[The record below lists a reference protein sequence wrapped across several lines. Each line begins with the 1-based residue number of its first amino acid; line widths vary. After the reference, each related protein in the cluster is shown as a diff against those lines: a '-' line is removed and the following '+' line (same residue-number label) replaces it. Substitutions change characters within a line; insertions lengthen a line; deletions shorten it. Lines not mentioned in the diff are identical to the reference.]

1 MAHRSKSQMTRN
13 DVRLNARLKDRG
25 ERGDTLIEVLM
36 ALLVLGLTALAL
48 IIAFSTSVSASQRHR
63 DIATANIVLGTASQQ
78 ALAQIQQNPNFFGC
92 QAPGVTD
99 TAFVQNNVTLSV
111 APNVYDGFTAQI
123 DSIQYWNGTTFQT
136 ACVPDSN
143 PPLQVVIEVDG
154 NGEKYFNTFVVDLPS
169 GNLGIA
175 ADTSNGVISQSVFEN
190 QQSES
195 ATGSSG
201 VPFSPQPKVAG
212 LDSTDQVVRKSNA
225 VAFILQIEGNPANAT
240 LSGCNGNDPNGDA
253 IFTGCI
259 ITGPAGTYHVHVI
272 AFGGIPDSDPNG
284 NAQNTNSFHGVAP
297 LGFWETSPTWYATT
311 FTVVLAGTPDKVVFV
326 NPAPAGG
333 LSGQLMSHQPQIQ
346 IDTSSGIKDT
356 TQNGT
361 VTLTLTGGSMTG
373 CTSVNGP
380 VTTSVDGETI
390 TAAAHAGLLA
400 LANCS
405 FSGAIFFNGT
415 ASPAGPDATNYTITA
430 SYPSAASTSSQ
441 LAVSAPG
448 PASQLVFIQQ
458 PSGVSG
464 PTKTAVFPVQPQ
476 VEIED
481 AFGNPAYTPTPG
493 TVKIAFDPS
502 DVVHEVLGGCSGS
515 MVANTAIEVFSGC
528 SGSAYGG
535 NLEFLATYNGL
546 TVDSSRFAISSGV
559 GSIKFTISPVAG
571 PSGSAFTTQPEVTI
585 FDNATPPNIDTGY
598 SGSITLTTNAGTLSG
613 CTSLTPNNGVVDV
626 ATCLFSGN
634 AGTSY
639 QLTASI
645 VLPPPPVGGT
655 TISAVS
661 NPFSPSQAGAATK
674 LQFTNTVAAG
684 ATAGS
689 LMATQPI
696 VRIEDSQGNVVTNS
710 TPTITLT
717 SSGGTLA
724 GCANLT
730 AVAGVV
736 NTSGCTFGGLI
747 GSSYTL
753 TASSGG
759 LTSAVSN
766 SFSSPGAAGT
776 ESGVLISALPS
787 TVPVSNVTNV
797 QLTLQ
802 VVDSWGNPTVSNGTT
817 TLFLSASPTTKGF
830 FSLTN
835 GTSGPLGVTENVTIP
850 AGSASVTIFYG
861 DESVG
866 SPQITAFD
874 SQTSIAFGSASLAIT
889 PDVPTQL
896 VYSTGPPS
904 TTNAGTVFPVSVLEE
919 DQFGNTV
926 ATDSTTVIALSA
938 NNGTSNGG
946 FNCASPTTATVTA
959 GVATF
964 TNCSY
969 TSASTTA
976 YTLTAASPGLASA
989 AANTTVSAGAAAKV
1003 FVWGGNNQSTKINT
1017 AFVSPLS
1024 ALVTDASGNP
1034 VAGATVTFTNPASPD
1049 GRFRATANNGVC
1061 LAAGGIAVTA
1071 CTATTNAAGIAS
1083 SLTFTAFTTPGQY
1096 NVTASIPGPHSAT
1109 FVETNTST
1117 VLVFL
1122 TGSQE
1127 FATPTNT
1134 SSGSVVIQEQDGAGN
1149 PIVQAT
1155 NLTVNLTYNKPGTV
1169 TGPATVVIPAGAS
1182 TATFTMTAA
1191 SATATTFT
1199 VTASNVAFTSVAQ
1212 TETVDPTVGAINTT
1226 VAVTGPQAVSA
1237 TGLTTSFPVLITNTS
1252 AGFTTLRYSVAGV
1265 NGDFSPGESEG
1276 PSNTC
1281 VQVTRGNH
1289 TTINETFTASSSRP
1303 SGAYTLG
1310 FVVDVYTGNN
1320 CNGNPNT
1327 IYVGDATLNVTT
1339 RASEID
1345 VNGGYAQTAVHGAAF
1360 ASALSAVVT
1369 DGAGNNVAGVIV
1381 TFTAPTTGPSG
1392 TFLAAS
1398 SGGTCLATGG
1408 IAVTSCTA
1416 TTNANG
1422 VASSLTFTANAIT
1435 GSYGVGVTTPFA
1447 LPSPLVFEEENQ

>member
-1 MAHRSKSQMTRN
+1 MAHKLKSTAPRR
-13 DVRLNARLKDRG
+13 DVEAKSGMKDRG

-99 TAFVQNNVTLSV
+99 TAFVQSNVTLPV
-111 APNVYDGFTAQI
+111 APNVYDGFAPKI
-123 DSIQYWNGTTFQT
+123 DSIQYWNGSSFQST
-136 ACVPDSN
+136 CVPGSN

-154 NGEKYFNTFVVDLPS
+154 NGEQYFNTFVVDLPS
-169 GNLGIA
+169 GNLGLA
-175 ADTSNGVISQSVFEN
+175 ADTSNGVISQTVFEN
-190 QQSES
+190 QALES

-201 VPFSPQPKVAG
+201 VAFSPQPVVSG
-212 LDSTDQVVRKSNA
+212 LDSTDQVVRSNT
-225 VAFILQIEGNPANAT
+225 VAFIPQIEGNPANAT
-240 LSGCNGNDPNGDA
+240 LTGCIGNDPNGVA
-253 IFTGCI
+253 TFSGCV
-259 ITGPAGTYHVHVI
+259 ITGPAGTYHVHI
-272 AFGGIPDSDPNG
+272 EAFGGVPDSDPNG
-284 NAQNTNSFHGVAP
+284 NAQNANSFHGATP

-311 FTVVLAGTPDKVVFV
+311 YTVVVAGTPDKVVFA
-326 NPAPAGG
+326 PAPVGG
-333 LSGQLMSHQPQIQ
+333 ASGSNLSTQPTVKIE
-346 IDTSSGIKDT
+346 TSLGVVDT
-356 TQNGT
+356 TQNST
-361 VTLTLTGGSMTG
+361 VTLSLTGGSLTG
-373 CTSVNGP
+373 CANVNGP
-380 VTTSVDGETI
+380 VTTSPDGETI
-390 TAAAHAGLLA
+390 TALAHAGVLA
-400 LANCS
+400 LTGCK

-415 ASPAGPDATNYTITA
+415 ASPAGPDPTHYTITA
-430 SYPSAASTSSQ
+430 SYAGAASTSSQ
-441 LAVSAPG
+441 LFVSAPG
-448 PASQLVFIQQ
+448 PASQLEFIQQ

-481 AFGNPAYTPTPG
+481 AFGNPAYTPAPG
-493 TVKIAFDPS
+493 TVKIVFDPS

-535 NLEFLATYNGL
+535 NLEFLASYNGL
-546 TVDSSRFAISSGV
+546 TLDSSRFAISSGV
-559 GSIKFTISPVAG
+559 GSLQFTTSPVAG
-571 PSGSAFTTQPEVTI
+571 PSGSAFTTQPVVTI
-585 FDNATPPNIDTGY
+585 FDNATPPNVDTGY
-598 SGSITLTTNAGTLSG
+598 SGTITLTSNGGTLSG
-613 CTSLTPNNGVVDV
+613 CTNLTPNNGVVDA

-655 TISAVS
+655 TISATS
-661 NPFSPSQAGAATK
+661 TPFSPSQAGAATK

-684 ATAGS
+684 AVAGS

-696 VRIEDSQGNVVTNS
+696 VRVEDSQGNVVTNS
-710 TPTITLT
+710 TATIKLT
-717 SSGGTLA
+717 PSGGTLA

-736 NTSGCTFGGLI
+736 NASGCTFGGLI

-759 LTSAVSN
+759 LTSAISN
-766 SFSSPGAAGT
+766 SFNSNTAAGT

-787 TVPVSNVTNV
+787 TVPVSSVTNV
-797 QLTLQ
+797 QLNLQ
-802 VVDSWGNPTVSNGTT
+802 VVDTWGNATVGNGTT
-817 TLFLSASPTTKGF
+817 TLFVSASPTTKGF
-830 FSLTN
+830 FSTTI
-835 GTSGPLGVTENVTIP
+835 GSSGPLGVTANVTIP
-850 AGSASVTIFYG
+850 PGAPGATIFYG
-861 DESVG
+861 DETVG

-874 SQTSIAFGSASLAIT
+874 SQTSVAFGSASLTIT
-889 PDVPTQL
+889 PAVPTQL
-896 VYSTGPPS
+896 AYSTGPPLTTTAGS
-904 TTNAGTVFPVSVLEE
+904 TFPVIVTEE
-919 DQFGNTV
+919 DQFGNPVT
-926 ATDSTTVIALSA
+926 TDNTTLVTLSA
-938 NNGTSNGG
+938 TNGTSGGG
-946 FNCASPTTATVTA
+946 FNCGSPTTIKVVA

-976 YTLTAASPGLASA
+976 YTLTAATAGLSSA
-989 AANTTVSAGAAAKV
+989 TANTTVSAGAAAQV
-1003 FVWGGNNQSTKINT
+1003 FVWGGNDQSTKINT
-1017 AFVSPLS
+1017 AFASPLS
-1024 ALVTDASGNP
+1024 ALVTDGSGNP
-1034 VAGATVTFTNPASPD
+1034 VAGATVTFTNQAANPN
-1049 GRFRATANNGVC
+1049 GRFRAAGPGGPC
-1061 LAAGGIAVTA
+1061 LASGGGAVTA

-1096 NVTASIPGPHSAT
+1096 NVTASIPGGHSAT

-1122 TGSQE
+1122 TAAQE
-1127 FATPTNT
+1127 FATPTAT
-1134 SSGSVVIQEQDGAGN
+1134 PSGSVTIQEQDGAGN

-1169 TGPATVVIPAGAS
+1169 AGPATVVILAGAS
-1182 TATFTMTAA
+1182 SASFTMTAA
-1191 SATATTFT
+1191 SATGTTFT
-1199 VTASNVAFTSVAQ
+1199 VTAANAAFPPVSQ
-1212 TETVDPTVGAINTT
+1212 TETVDPTSAPINTT
-1226 VAVTGPQAVSA
+1226 VTVAGPQTVSA
-1237 TGLTTSFPVLITNTS
+1237 ANLTATFPVLISNTS

-1265 NGDFSPGESEG
+1265 NGDFAAGESSG
-1276 PSNTC
+1276 PSATC
-1281 VQVTRGNH
+1281 VRVTGGNH
-1289 TTINETFTASSSRP
+1289 TTIDETFTASSSRP

-1320 CNGNPNT
+1320 CFGTPT
-1327 IYVGDATLNVTT
+1327 VYVGDATLNVTT
-1339 RASEID
+1339 RATEID
-1345 VNGGYAQTAVHGAAF
+1345 VNGGYAQTATHGASF
-1360 ASALSAVVT
+1360 ASALSAVVV
-1369 DGAGNNVAGVIV
+1369 DGAGNAVAGVLV

-1398 SGGTCLATGG
+1398 NGGTCLATGG

-1416 TTNANG
+1416 TTNASG

-1435 GSYGVGVTTPFA
+1435 GSYGVSVTTPFA